1 MTPYRNMFFKMNR
14 VIAWSVCSIFQAEK
28 RNLESVQSRWAFN
41 LTITVNEENG
51 KNEFVHIR
59 I

>member
-1 MTPYRNMFFKMNR
+1 MFFKMNR